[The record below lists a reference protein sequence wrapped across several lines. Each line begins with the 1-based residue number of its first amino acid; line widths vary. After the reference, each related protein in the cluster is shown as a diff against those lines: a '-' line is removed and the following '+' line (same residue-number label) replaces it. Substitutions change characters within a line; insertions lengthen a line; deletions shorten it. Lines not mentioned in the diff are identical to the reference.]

1 MKYLTK
7 AGVKFIKESRTG
19 RQYPRRGRRYRRS
32 KAASTESTESEETLP
47 PGVVRAEPGSGGIG
61 SNLPPGVLNPKPK
74 PRVKL
79 QKR

>member
-1 MKYLTK
+1 MKYITK

-19 RQYPRRGRRYRRS
+19 RQYPKRGRRYRRS
-32 KAASTESTESEETLP
+32 KAASTSTEETLP

-74 PRVKL
+74 PKVRL
-79 QKR
+79 QQR

>member
-7 AGVKFIKESRTG
+7 AGVKFVEESRSG
-19 RQYPRRGRRYRRS
+19 RQYPKRGRVYTRS
-32 KAASTESTESEETLP
+32 KAAEAAAESGETLP
-47 PGVVRAEPGSGGIG
+47 PGVVRAEPGAGGIG

-74 PRVKL
+74 PKVKL